1 MSENFHEHHFR
12 NLARA
17 RDSLTNV
24 IASLQSATA
33 QMAGDDWIDAIA
45 LLHELETDVGPRLA
59 QLRTAAS
66 ERFVEHS
73 RLAEFEEMR
82 TGRRPFPDERAIAI
96 DSDQPVQPSPPTLAP
111 PSEKFPNATIGAALV
126 SKHGSIHKAMMAYQ
140 PDSPEFD
147 HIQAYRYVTTG
158 KRPIGWIPPVV
169 PRDDP

>member
-33 QMAGDDWIDAIA
+33 QMAGDDWIDAVD
-45 LLHELETDVGPRLA
+45 LLHHLETDVGPRLA
-59 QLRTAAS
+59 RLRTAAS
-66 ERFVEHS
+66 ERFGEHS
-73 RLAEFEEMR
+73 RLADFEEMR
-82 TGRRPFPDERAIAI
+82 TGRRLFPDERAITV
-96 DSDQPVQPSPPTLAP
+96 DPGQPVQPSRPTLAP
-111 PSEKFPNATIGAALV
+111 PPEKFPNATAGAALV
-126 SKHGSIHKAMMAYQ
+126 SKHGSIDKAMMAYQ

-158 KRPIGWIPPVV
+158 KRPYGWIPPVV
-169 PRDDP
+169 PRVGP